1 MLIIHR
7 MIPDTTEVTR
17 IAIALRI
24 TAATLPDFCA
34 FGLKQ
39 LSYKGLTRLCGVVSG
54 VTAAV
59 KYTKSTRYICPN
71 EECEGH
77 YGNKYV
83 RVHIPGASEKEMVG
97 HGFNC
102 CACGAALK
110 EVQSQRTLSEKLMAE
125 IVPLN
130 LLKGNTNYLQT
141 GCRQQA
147 ISIIIR
153 DDLCSE
159 VTLGQY
165 CELVGTQRAVHKDEN
180 ITYMFEV
187 NNFIRQKDPAC
198 LIGALPASV
207 QRVFAKWQSSPCIFP
222 QAMATKLGVHVC
234 PPGLCL
240 KLKLMLLVSLVLT
253 PELPP
258 LHVLSVSR
266 ETDIVQRLMVYCC
279 RLAARAICHSSL
291 NILGAKISSNRY
303 QWSPYFVQGSL
314 VLAREGVCRICGDI
328 RALKRADKQELQT
341 AMSENRVQVALES
354 RHTGS
359 LPCVLQ
365 IPLACQVWAHTAGS
379 DSVPNSSSFLGACA
393 IPDIP
398 TSLSEAF
405 SVISIGESVGWDS
418 SDKVDCELVDHLIAT
433 NMNSEDRGHGS
444 VRRSSIDSTRPL
456 YSS

>member
-1 MLIIHR
+1 

-24 TAATLPDFCA
+24 TAATLPDFCHLCGCRVSNSA

-110 EVQSQRTLSEKLMAE
+110 EVQSQRTLS
-125 IVPLN
+125 
-130 LLKGNTNYLQT
+130 
-141 GCRQQA
+141 
-147 ISIIIR
+147 

-187 NNFIRQKDPAC
+187 NNFIRTEED
-198 LIGALPASV
+198 GA
-207 QRVFAKWQSSPCIFP
+207 
-222 QAMATKLGVHVC
+222 
-234 PPGLCL
+234 
-240 KLKLMLLVSLVLT
+240 
-253 PELPP
+253 
-258 LHVLSVSR
+258 
-266 ETDIVQRLMVYCC
+266 
-279 RLAARAICHSSL
+279 
-291 NILGAKISSNRY
+291 
-303 QWSPYFVQGSL
+303 GSL